1 MSVSVPVPDLLQMMH
16 SGYAIVAND
25 SVAKEDEL
33 PNLIDYARC
42 LVQRFE
48 HYGSLSVA
56 PEDLFVRLCDSF
68 QTLTESDDPALFF
81 EARDNALA
89 YIEELE
95 IVMRNMS
102 RAFTSS
108 ERIGRHYNAVP
119 LTFYNSLRRL
129 LGGEVLD

>member
-16 SGYAIVAND
+16 GGYALVAND
-25 SVAKEDEL
+25 GVAKEHEL

-56 PEDLFVRLCDSF
+56 PEDLFIRLCDVF
-68 QTLTESDDPALFF
+68 QVLTECDEPTLFF
-81 EARDNALA
+81 EARDSAVG

-108 ERIGRHYNAVP
+108 ERISRHYNAVAT
-119 LTFYNSLRRL
+119 TFHNSLRRL
-129 LGGEVLD
+129 LGGEMCD